1 MSQGVLGA
9 EFDRSEQ
16 AEVKTRVKEAEDAA
30 KDEVWSGYRHAVL
43 ADSREA
49 DGLRTIDLGAG
60 HSSARETLCGR
71 VVEALK
77 TEALL
82 NETVSVG
89 YLGRQWPPAFKD
101 SGAWP
106 LTSLRQSFLDGS
118 LTRLRDPDATLRHKI
133 VEFVR
138 TGSFGLGS
146 GPQRRRRIRTALVRR
161 GDAER
166 RGRVRQGRV
175 PREEGDGRSTSG
187 TTRRQRATGTGTGAH
202 SGSRPA
208 AGHGARADT
217 CWRHP
222 GNDKHGVKRDRAD
235 ERVCPSE
242 SWNRLGT
249 KVISKLRSGTDL
261 HIEVQCSVKV
271 SATAAANL
279 ESEIKQ
285 ALNDLGLQDVLKV
298 QRS

>member
-16 AEVKTRVKEAEDAA
+16 AEVKTKVKEAEDAA

-71 VVEALK
+71 VVAALK

-146 GPQRRRRIRTALVRR
+146 GPNDDGGYERLWYAEEMPSEEVAFD
-161 GDAER
+161 DA
-166 RGRVRQGRV
+166 VFL
-175 PREEGDGRSTSG
+175 
-187 TTRRQRATGTGTGAH
+187 
-202 SGSRPA
+202 
-208 AGHGARADT
+208 
-217 CWRHP
+217 
-222 GNDKHGVKRDRAD
+222 VKREKAEALRAPRDD
-235 ERVCPSE
+235 EGPPVPAPEPTPGAGPPPGTEPVPTPAGDTPATASTVSSASVQMRGSVPSE

-249 KVISKLRSGTDL
+249 KVISKFRSGTDL